1 MHALLEMAS
10 RYAVGGSGNMI
21 HYPEPDEFE
30 KIPKGFY
37 AMSGVELPSNAGSD
51 YVEPDEDDPY
61 NFIEV
66 VFGVQ
71 SRQTYAMFI
80 EQTITKGVWIFDAA
94 KIREKLWAHANVPL
108 RHISKK

>member
-1 MHALLEMAS
+1 
-10 RYAVGGSGNMI
+10 MI

-71 SRQTYAMFI
+71 SR
-80 EQTITKGVWIFDAA
+80 
-94 KIREKLWAHANVPL
+94 
-108 RHISKK
+108 

>member
-1 MHALLEMAS
+1 MLQEGGNERQPEISHSDKDFPKVMHALLEMAS

-71 SRQTYAMFI
+71 SR
-80 EQTITKGVWIFDAA
+80 
-94 KIREKLWAHANVPL
+94 
-108 RHISKK
+108 